1 MNTSS
6 ITARTGSTADSVS
19 TTKTKRYHP
28 LLIALHWLIAILIF
42 GAFFLA
48 QGNEGGRER
57 FEGSRENFQQQG
69 SQPGNLLPN
78 SQPGSPPQGFPPGGF
93 PQEGSQNIFSA
104 IGLHMIF

>member
-28 LLIALHWLIAILIF
+28 LLVALHWLIAILIF

-48 QGNEGGRER
+48 QGNEGDRER
-57 FEGSRENFQQQG
+57 FRLRQGNFPQQGFQQQG
-69 SQPGNLLPN
+69 TLPFQGGDDDEAPPANFQPQIQSGN
-78 SQPGSPPQGFPPGGF
+78 QAQQRFPQGGF
-93 PQEGSQNIFSA
+93 P
-104 IGLHMIF
+104 